1 MTRKMTTMRIARRD
15 AAPIAILSAAAFSAA
30 AANLMMNVP
39 PSHMAF
45 SLVGVC
51 AYAAL
56 ALLGDYD
63 PHILCDTVQSGEAAV
78 ATLALGA
85 AALFITANPYLLLA
99 AILAVLILYQLFMK
113 AVLAPSKREIAL
125 SGMAAQ
131 AVLAAMAVLVLTG
144 GLPAGVSLAG
154 PIFTGFFSAGG
165 VPPALPATSLVLT
178 VLIPVL
184 FRALS
189 PEMRLLSQ
197 GLPFSQR
204 SRRTRA
210 MAGAGLIIARGLLAA
225 ISFIFAGWTCCIG
238 ISVRRL
244 YRGALPDAVMVLSM
258 ACLGQVALLIG
269 ILSGPLSA
277 AAVSWACSYA
287 VFSLYYSRRVHVY
300 DRYQQS

>member
-1 MTRKMTTMRIARRD
+1 MTTMRIARPD
-15 AAPIAILSAAAFSAA
+15 AVPIAILSAAALSAA
-30 AANLMMNVP
+30 AANLLMSVP
-39 PSHMAF
+39 PLHMAL

-78 ATLALGA
+78 AALALGA
-85 AALFITANPYLLLA
+85 AALFITVNPYL
-99 AILAVLILYQLFMK
+99 ILAVIFTVLILYQMFIK
-113 AVLAPSKREIAL
+113 AVLAPSKKEIAL
-125 SGMAAQ
+125 SGIAAQ
-131 AVLAAMAVLVLTG
+131 AILAAIAVLVIIG
-144 GLPAGVSLAG
+144 AVPEGVTLAG
-154 PIFTGFFSAGG
+154 PVFTGFFSAAG
-165 VPPALPATSLVLT
+165 VPLALPSVSLAAAI
-178 VLIPVL
+178 LIPIL
-184 FRALS
+184 FRALN

-204 SRRTRA
+204 PRRVRA
-210 MAGAGLIIARGLLAA
+210 AAAAGLIVARGLLAA
-225 ISFIFAGWTCCIG
+225 LSFLFAGWTCCIG

-244 YRGALPDAVMVLSM
+244 YRGAMPDAAMVLSM
-258 ACLGQVALLIG
+258 ACLGQVALLVG
-269 ILSGPLSA
+269 VLSGPLPA